1 MILGLLALGLAMV
14 LKVVISSL
22 VSAYTIFTCCL
33 VVPVIAGF
41 HREKPKVTPQG
52 ALAAL
57 IGGGTIGSLS
67 KIPSLGIP
75 LKGDLGLIG
84 FGVSAVLLLAVSF
97 LDLKRSSL
105 RDTR

>member
-1 MILGLLALGLAMV
+1 MILKGVIASLLF
-14 LKVVISSL
+14 
-22 VSAYTIFTCCL
+22 AYTIFTCGL

-41 HREKPKVTPQG
+41 YKDRLKVTPQG

-57 IGGGTIGSLS
+57 IGGGVIGLMG
-67 KIPSLGIP
+67 KIPGLDIP

-84 FGVSAVLLLAVSF
+84 FAVSAVLLFGVSF

-105 RDTR
+105 RGTK